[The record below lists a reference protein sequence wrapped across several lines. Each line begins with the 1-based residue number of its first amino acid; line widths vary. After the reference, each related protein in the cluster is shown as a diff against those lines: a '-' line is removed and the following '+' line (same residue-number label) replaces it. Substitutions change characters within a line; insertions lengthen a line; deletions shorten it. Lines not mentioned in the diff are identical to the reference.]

1 MNPVLIAFGRA
12 AHSLTRR
19 GIFWHL
25 LWPSL
30 AALLAWGVLAWMF
43 WGPVAD
49 SVLAS
54 IHQWPWFASLLGKW
68 EGTGSVAAATVH
80 GLMILLLLP
89 LVYGTALLLAVAVAL
104 PLMLERV
111 AADDYAELELRR
123 GGSLAGSIWNALV
136 ALFWFLLAWIATLP
150 LWLVPGLAL
159 VIPLLLSAWLN
170 QRAYRYD
177 ALMAHADAGE
187 LRSLVV
193 RRKGGLLLV
202 GLGAGALAYVP
213 VVNLLAP
220 SFAGLAFVHFCLE
233 ALRRLRREA
242 ALPPLAPAAPHSS
255 RI

>member
-1 MNPVLIAFGRA
+1 MSPVLIAFGRA

-30 AALLAWGVLAWMF
+30 AALALWGLLAGLF
-43 WGPVAD
+43 WGTAAGAMVRMVNGWSWVTWLVGQWAGSETVA
-49 SVLAS
+49 
-54 IHQWPWFASLLGKW
+54 
-68 EGTGSVAAATVH
+68 EATVH
-80 GLMILLLLP
+80 LLMFLLLLP
-89 LVYGTALLLAVAVAL
+89 LIYGTALLLAVAVAV

-111 AADDYAELELRR
+111 AADDYAELERR
-123 GGSLAGSIWNALV
+123 CGGTLAGSVWNALV
-136 ALFWFLLAWIATLP
+136 AVFWFVLAWVVTLP

-159 VIPLLLSAWLN
+159 VIPLALSAYVN

-177 ALMAHADAGE
+177 ALMAHADPGE
-187 LRSLVV
+187 MRSLIV
-193 RRKGGLLLV
+193 RRKGGLFLV

-233 ALRRLRREA
+233 ALRSLRKGVGRG
-242 ALPPLAPAAPHSS
+242 
-255 RI
+255 R